1 MSRIEINH
9 LDFTYEGS
17 FDPVFEDVTLQL
29 DTNWRLGL
37 IGRNGRGK
45 TTLLRL
51 LMGDLPHEGAI
62 RTTMSFDYF
71 PFPVRQPQNSTE
83 VILAEICGQ
92 PSWMIRC
99 ECARL
104 DLREDTL
111 ARPFVQI
118 SPGEQTKALLA
129 ALFLIEMCIRDR
141 YSRSPSRISLS
152 GFSSWQISTMR
163 SAQKPLP
170 CRSLTNNNFIVFTS
184 IRDVYKRQRWPRAC
198 WPWPRKRAF

>member
-62 RTTMSFDYF
+62 RTTVSFDYF

-92 PSWMIRC
+92 PSWMIRR

-129 ALFLIEMCIRDR
+129 ALFLKEGHFLLIDEPTNHLDLEARAVLGRYLSQKHGFILVSHDR
-141 YSRSPSRISLS
+141 ALLDRCVDLSL
-152 GFSSWQISTMR
+152 IH
-163 SAQKPLP
+163 
-170 CRSLTNNNFIVFTS
+170 I
-184 IRDVYKRQRWPRAC
+184 
-198 WPWPRKRAF
+198 